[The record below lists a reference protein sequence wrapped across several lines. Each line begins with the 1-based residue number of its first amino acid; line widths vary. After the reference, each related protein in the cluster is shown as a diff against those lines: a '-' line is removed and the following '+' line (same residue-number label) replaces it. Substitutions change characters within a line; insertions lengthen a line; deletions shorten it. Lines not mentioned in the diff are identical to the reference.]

1 MSRMSHRR
9 RRDAAGFGL
18 IELMIAMV
26 LGLIVIGAAF
36 AVFMSN
42 QSTFR
47 ANEGLARIQEGVRV
61 AFELMSRDIRAAG
74 GSACS
79 NVSVV
84 ETTDADSLRFR
95 DTPITGNAN
104 ELTVTSGDDM
114 AYRVVASTSR
124 SVTLDPDQV
133 DDAREV
139 FEEDDLLLL
148 CNARKTFLVTAT
160 GVTADTISHTPL
172 PDGYVPTSDEYAPPD
187 AVMLARFRSVRWF
200 VADNG
205 RGGRSLYVSRL
216 GGPREEVVEGV
227 QNITFSYLRD
237 GANQYVA
244 APGSWNDVVAV
255 RIDMTLTGDD
265 IDGQALTRTAS
276 NVVHLRSERTL

>member
-79 NVSVV
+79 NASVV

-114 AYRVVASTSR
+114 YSR
-124 SVTLDPDQV
+124 MPSRQLIM
-133 DDAREV
+133 
-139 FEEDDLLLL
+139 
-148 CNARKTFLVTAT
+148 T
-160 GVTADTISHTPL
+160 GK
-172 PDGYVPTSDEYAPPD
+172 
-187 AVMLARFRSVRWF
+187 
-200 VADNG
+200 
-205 RGGRSLYVSRL
+205 
-216 GGPREEVVEGV
+216 
-227 QNITFSYLRD
+227 
-237 GANQYVA
+237 
-244 APGSWNDVVAV
+244 
-255 RIDMTLTGDD
+255 
-265 IDGQALTRTAS
+265 
-276 NVVHLRSERTL
+276 

>member
-79 NVSVV
+79 NASVV

-148 CNARKTFLVTAT
+148 CNARKTFLVTVT
-160 GVTADTISHTPL
+160 RVTADRISHTPL

-205 RGGRSLYVSRL
+205 RGGSSLYVSRL
-216 GGPREEVVEGV
+216 GGTPEEVVEGV

-244 APGSWNDVVAV
+244 APGSWYDVVAV

-265 IDGQALTRTAS
+265 IDEQALTRTAS

>member
-114 AYRVVASTSR
+114 AYRVVASTSS

-139 FEEDDLLLL
+139 FEVDDLLLL
-148 CNARKTFLVTAT
+148 CNARKTFLVTVT
-160 GVTADTISHTPL
+160 RVTADRISHTPL

-205 RGGRSLYVSRL
+205 RGGSSLYVSRL
-216 GGPREEVVEGV
+216 GGTPEEVVEGV

-276 NVVHLRSERTL
+276 NVVSLRGRTL

>member
-114 AYRVVASTSR
+114 AYRVVASTSS
-124 SVTLDPDQV
+124 SVRLDPDQV

-139 FEEDDLLLL
+139 FEKDDLLLL

-205 RGGRSLYVSRL
+205 RGGSSLYVSRL
-216 GGPREEVVEGV
+216 GGTPEEVVEGV

-276 NVVHLRSERTL
+276 NVVSLRGRTL

>member
-114 AYRVVASTSR
+114 AYRVVASTSS
-124 SVTLDPDQV
+124 SVRLDPDQV

-276 NVVHLRSERTL
+276 NVVSLRGRTL

>member
-114 AYRVVASTSR
+114 AYRVVASTSS

-133 DDAREV
+133 DDAQEV
-139 FEEDDLLLL
+139 FEKDDLLLL

-216 GGPREEVVEGV
+216 GGTPEEVVEGV

-265 IDGQALTRTAS
+265 IDRQALTRTAS
-276 NVVHLRSERTL
+276 NVVSLRGRTL

>member
-114 AYRVVASTSR
+114 AYRVVASTSS

-133 DDAREV
+133 DDAQEV

-276 NVVHLRSERTL
+276 NVVSLRGRTL

>member
-114 AYRVVASTSR
+114 AYRVVASTSS

-148 CNARKTFLVTAT
+148 CNARKTFLVTVT
-160 GVTADTISHTPL
+160 RVTADRISHTPL

-216 GGPREEVVEGV
+216 GGTPEEVVEGV

-276 NVVHLRSERTL
+276 NVVSLRGRTL

>member
-114 AYRVVASTSR
+114 AYRVVASTSS

-276 NVVHLRSERTL
+276 NVVSLRGRTL

>member
-114 AYRVVASTSR
+114 AYRVVASTSS

-139 FEEDDLLLL
+139 FEVDDLLLL

-276 NVVHLRSERTL
+276 NVVSLRGRTL